1 MHINVVV
8 IGHVDSGKSTT
19 TGKPASTLNLCL
31 EHRTHTHNRSLDLQV
46 RRYRQAYHREV
57 REGKNSTPLLPLHI
71 NFHLIAIFLPLG
83 GVEIRFPQSAKFC
96 ARTLLARQRA
106 LVAAQQSISLL
117 HRINFSCSAADPFYR
132 KPPSSPSISLSGS
145 SRPPNTMS
153 PSLVS
158 RLAAIDHLQPLILC
172 RRPWSP

>member
-1 MHINVVV
+1 MDSWLTRLRAVVR
-8 IGHVDSGKSTT
+8 KRCTSTWSLSAT
-19 TGKPASTLNLCL
+19 SILASLPPPVSRPNSLDLRL
-31 EHRTHTHNRSLDLQV
+31 EHRAHIHNRSLDLQV

-117 HRINFSCSAADPFYR
+117 HRINFSCSAADSFYR
-132 KPPSSPSISLSGS
+132 KPPSWARVLSSMRGFLTS
-145 SRPPNTMS
+145 
-153 PSLVS
+153 
-158 RLAAIDHLQPLILC
+158 
-172 RRPWSP
+172 

>member
-1 MHINVVV
+1 MATLISSLMDSWLTRLRAVVR
-8 IGHVDSGKSTT
+8 KRCTSTWSLSAT
-19 TGKPASTLNLCL
+19 SILASPPPPVSLRQPSISASNIALTI
-31 EHRTHTHNRSLDLQV
+31 HNRSFDLQV

-117 HRINFSCSAADPFYR
+117 HRINFSCSAADSFYR
-132 KPPSSPSISLSGS
+132 KPPSWARVLSSMRGFLTS
-145 SRPPNTMS
+145 
-153 PSLVS
+153 
-158 RLAAIDHLQPLILC
+158 
-172 RRPWSP
+172 